1 MSYDYRSV
9 KVSKTVKR
17 MSALMVKPQDRR
29 SYFNMYVA
37 ILESESKTRSRGPKS
52 SSSKS
57 EE

>member
-37 ILESESKTRSRGPKS
+37 ILESESKTRSRGAKP
-52 SSSKS
+52 SKS

>member
-1 MSYDYRSV
+1 MSYDPRAV

-37 ILESESKTRSRGPKS
+37 ILENESKSRGRSPRISNKD
-52 SSSKS
+52 
-57 EE
+57 E

>member
-37 ILESESKTRSRGPKS
+37 ILESESKTKSRGAKPP
-52 SSSKS
+52 KS